1 MLSTIAIFDYDGGG
15 LSTFVRALHVLAGI
29 AWIGLL
35 YYFNLVQVPS
45 FAAYGDEGRARNV
58 SIDKLARRALWWFRW
73 AAVVTFVMGILI
85 MGLTK
90 DYMQDFMTTTS
101 TIGLGHSAAILVGMA
116 AGTLMMLNV
125 WGVIW
130 RNQKVVL
137 ANAAGV
143 LGGAEANPAAPGAG
157 RAALL
162 ASRANLIFSFSML
175 WFMVGAA
182 HLYGGFDVNSA
193 GKAWA
198 FVGIAVAIGGI
209 IELLAL
215 GLIGGKA
222 ATNKLL
228 WPFESHK
235 NALISGGVL
244 WVVLYVLSEILLK
257 TSAFG

>member
-1 MLSTIAIFDYDGGG
+1 MLSTISIFDYNGGG
-15 LSTFVRALHVLAGI
+15 LGTFLRALHVLAGI
-29 AWIGLL
+29 CWIGLL
-35 YYFNLVQVPS
+35 YYFNVVQVPA
-45 FAAYGDEGRARNV
+45 FAAYGDERRARNV

-73 AAVVTFVMGILI
+73 AAITTFVLGILI

-90 DYMQDFMTTTS
+90 DYMKDFMTNTS

-125 WGVIW
+125 WGIIW

-143 LGGAEANPAAPGAG
+143 LGGAEANPAAPVAG

-162 ASRANLIFSFSML
+162 ASRANFIFSFSML
-175 WFMVGAA
+175 WFMIGAA

-193 GKAWA
+193 GKAWT
-198 FVGIAVAIGGI
+198 FVIIAVAIGGI

-235 NALISGGVL
+235 NALISGVIL
-244 WVVLYVLSEILLK
+244 WAVLYVLSEILLK

>member
-1 MLSTIAIFDYDGGG
+1 MLSTISIFDYDGGG
-15 LSTFVRALHVLAGI
+15 LGTFLRALHVLAGI
-29 AWIGLL
+29 CWIGLL
-35 YYFNLVQVPS
+35 YYFNVVQVPS

-73 AAVVTFVMGILI
+73 AAVTTFVLGILI

-90 DYMQDFMTTTS
+90 DYMQDFMTKTS

-125 WGVIW
+125 WGIIW

-143 LGGAEANPAAPGAG
+143 LGGAEPNPAAAGAG

-162 ASRANLIFSFSML
+162 ASRANFIFSFSML
-175 WFMVGAA
+175 WFMIGAA
-182 HLYGGFDVNSA
+182 HIYGGFDVDSA
-193 GKAWA
+193 GKAWT
-198 FVGIAVAIGGI
+198 FVIIAVAIGGI

-235 NALISGGVL
+235 NALISGAIL
-244 WVVLYVLSEILLK
+244 WAVLYILSEILLK

>member
-1 MLSTIAIFDYDGGG
+1 
-15 LSTFVRALHVLAGI
+15 
-29 AWIGLL
+29 
-35 YYFNLVQVPS
+35 
-45 FAAYGDEGRARNV
+45 
-58 SIDKLARRALWWFRW
+58 
-73 AAVVTFVMGILI
+73 
-85 MGLTK
+85 
-90 DYMQDFMTTTS
+90 
-101 TIGLGHSAAILVGMA
+101 
-116 AGTLMMLNV
+116 
-125 WGVIW
+125 
-130 RNQKVVL
+130 
-137 ANAAGV
+137 
-143 LGGAEANPAAPGAG
+143 
-157 RAALL
+157 
-162 ASRANLIFSFSML
+162 ML
-175 WFMVGAA
+175 WFMIGAA

-198 FVGIAVAIGGI
+198 FVGIAVAVGGI